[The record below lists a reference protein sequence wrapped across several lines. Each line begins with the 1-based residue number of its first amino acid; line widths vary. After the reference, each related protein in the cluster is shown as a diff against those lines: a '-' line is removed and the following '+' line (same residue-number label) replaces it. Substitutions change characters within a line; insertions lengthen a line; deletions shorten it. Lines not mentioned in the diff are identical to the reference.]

1 MKYFILEYICFLR
14 SFLRKQNNFF
24 FFSVED
30 KKTYSRKELVV
41 LSLFSWAEFQF
52 MIEWRWGKPFCKRC
66 IKQIEALVIWY
77 ACSIRFS
84 NKIINYSCCKSQSV
98 AYGDGWS
105 INLLLRSMM
114 FTWNV
119 SSCFIRERKTK
130 IIANI
135 AIYLTINNFFKP

>member
-1 MKYFILEYICFLR
+1 MNIHWNILFWNIFV
-14 SFLRKQNNFF
+14 SFALSCVNKTTF

-30 KKTYSRKELVV
+30 KKTYSRKGLVV

-84 NKIINYSCCKSQSV
+84 NKIINYSCCKSQSGRLWWWMIDKPV
-98 AYGDGWS
+98 AMIDDVY
-105 INLLLRSMM
+105 
-114 FTWNV
+114 TK
-119 SSCFIRERKTK
+119 CFIMFHSWKKNKNHCKYR
-130 IIANI
+130 N
-135 AIYLTINNFFKP
+135 LFND

>member
-1 MKYFILEYICFLR
+1 MNIHWNILFWNIFV
-14 SFLRKQNNFF
+14 SFVLSCVNKTTFF

-30 KKTYSRKELVV
+30 KKTYSRKGLVV

-84 NKIINYSCCKSQSV
+84 NKIINYSCCKSQSGRLWWWMIDKPV
-98 AYGDGWS
+98 ATIDDVY
-105 INLLLRSMM
+105 
-114 FTWNV
+114 TK
-119 SSCFIRERKTK
+119 CFIMFHSWKKNKNHCKYR
-130 IIANI
+130 N
-135 AIYLTINNFFKP
+135 LFND

>member
-1 MKYFILEYICFLR
+1 MNIHWNILFWNIFV
-14 SFLRKQNNFF
+14 SFALSCVNKTTFF

-30 KKTYSRKELVV
+30 KKTYSRKGLVV

-84 NKIINYSCCKSQSV
+84 NKIINYCKSQSGRLWWWMIDKPV
-98 AYGDGWS
+98 ATIDDVY
-105 INLLLRSMM
+105 MK
-114 FTWNV
+114 
-119 SSCFIRERKTK
+119 CFIMFHSWKKNKNHCKYR
-130 IIANI
+130 N
-135 AIYLTINNFFKP
+135 LFND

>member
-1 MKYFILEYICFLR
+1 MNIHWNILFWNIFV
-14 SFLRKQNNFF
+14 SFALSCVNKTTFF

-30 KKTYSRKELVV
+30 KKTYSRKGLVV

-84 NKIINYSCCKSQSV
+84 NKIINYSCCKSQSGRLWWWMIDKPV
-98 AYGDGWS
+98 ATIDDVY
-105 INLLLRSMM
+105 
-114 FTWNV
+114 TK
-119 SSCFIRERKTK
+119 CFIMFHSWKKNKNHCKYR
-130 IIANI
+130 N
-135 AIYLTINNFFKP
+135 LFND

>member
-1 MKYFILEYICFLR
+1 MNIHWNILFWNIFV
-14 SFLRKQNNFF
+14 SFVLSCVNKTTFF

-30 KKTYSRKELVV
+30 KKTYSRKGLVV

-84 NKIINYSCCKSQSV
+84 NKIINYSCCKSQSGRLWWWMIDKPV
-98 AYGDGWS
+98 AMIDDVY
-105 INLLLRSMM
+105 
-114 FTWNV
+114 TK
-119 SSCFIRERKTK
+119 CFIMFHSWKKNKNHCKYR
-130 IIANI
+130 N
-135 AIYLTINNFFKP
+135 LFND

>member
-1 MKYFILEYICFLR
+1 MNIHWNILFWNIFV
-14 SFLRKQNNFF
+14 SFALSCVNKTTFF

-30 KKTYSRKELVV
+30 KKTYSRKGLVV

-84 NKIINYSCCKSQSV
+84 NKIINYSCCKSQSGRLWWWMIDKPV
-98 AYGDGWS
+98 AMIDDVY
-105 INLLLRSMM
+105 
-114 FTWNV
+114 TK
-119 SSCFIRERKTK
+119 CFIMFHSWKKNKNHCKYR
-130 IIANI
+130 N
-135 AIYLTINNFFKP
+135 LFND

>member
-1 MKYFILEYICFLR
+1 MNNWNILFWNIFV
-14 SFLRKQNNFF
+14 SFALSCVNKTTFF

-30 KKTYSRKELVV
+30 KKTYSRKGLVV

-84 NKIINYSCCKSQSV
+84 NKIINYSCCKSQSGRLWWWMIDKPV
-98 AYGDGWS
+98 ATIDDVY
-105 INLLLRSMM
+105 MK
-114 FTWNV
+114 
-119 SSCFIRERKTK
+119 CFIMFHSWKKNKNHCKYR
-130 IIANI
+130 N
-135 AIYLTINNFFKP
+135 LFND

>member
-1 MKYFILEYICFLR
+1 MNIHWNILFWNIFV
-14 SFLRKQNNFF
+14 SFALSCVNKTTFF

-30 KKTYSRKELVV
+30 KKTYSRKGLVV

-84 NKIINYSCCKSQSV
+84 NKIINYSCCKSQSGRLWWWMIDKPV
-98 AYGDGWS
+98 AMIDDVY
-105 INLLLRSMM
+105 MK
-114 FTWNV
+114 
-119 SSCFIRERKTK
+119 CFIMFHSWKKNKNHCKYR
-130 IIANI
+130 N
-135 AIYLTINNFFKP
+135 LFND

>member
-1 MKYFILEYICFLR
+1 MNIHWNILFWNIFV
-14 SFLRKQNNFF
+14 SFALSCVNKTTFF

-30 KKTYSRKELVV
+30 KKTYSRKGLVV

-84 NKIINYSCCKSQSV
+84 NKIINYSCCKSQSGRLWWWMIDKLV
-98 AYGDGWS
+98 AMIDDVY
-105 INLLLRSMM
+105 
-114 FTWNV
+114 TK
-119 SSCFIRERKTK
+119 CFIMFHSWKKNKNHCKYR
-130 IIANI
+130 N
-135 AIYLTINNFFKP
+135 LFND

>member
-1 MKYFILEYICFLR
+1 MNIHWNILFWNIFV
-14 SFLRKQNNFF
+14 SFALSCVDKTTFF

-30 KKTYSRKELVV
+30 KKTYSRKGLVV

-84 NKIINYSCCKSQSV
+84 NKIINYSCCKSQSGRLWWWMIDKPV
-98 AYGDGWS
+98 ATIDDVY
-105 INLLLRSMM
+105 
-114 FTWNV
+114 TK
-119 SSCFIRERKTK
+119 CFIMFHSWKKNKNHCKYR
-130 IIANI
+130 N
-135 AIYLTINNFFKP
+135 LFND

>member
-1 MKYFILEYICFLR
+1 MNNWNILFWNIFV
-14 SFLRKQNNFF
+14 SFALSCVNKTTFF

-30 KKTYSRKELVV
+30 KKTYSRKGLVV

-84 NKIINYSCCKSQSV
+84 NKIINYSCCKSQSGRLWWWMIDKPV
-98 AYGDGWS
+98 ATIDDVY
-105 INLLLRSMM
+105 
-114 FTWNV
+114 TK
-119 SSCFIRERKTK
+119 CFIMFHSWKKNKNHCKYR
-130 IIANI
+130 N
-135 AIYLTINNFFKP
+135 LFND

>member
-1 MKYFILEYICFLR
+1 MNIHWNILFWNIFV
-14 SFLRKQNNFF
+14 SFALSCVNKTTFF

-30 KKTYSRKELVV
+30 KKTYSRKGLVV

-84 NKIINYSCCKSQSV
+84 NKIINYSCCKSQSGRLWWWMIDKPV
-98 AYGDGWS
+98 ATIDDVY
-105 INLLLRSMM
+105 MK
-114 FTWNV
+114 
-119 SSCFIRERKTK
+119 CFIMFHSWKKNKNHCKYR
-130 IIANI
+130 N
-135 AIYLTINNFFKP
+135 LFND

>member
-14 SFLRKQNNFF
+14 SFLCKQNNFF

-30 KKTYSRKELVV
+30 KKTYSRKGLVV

-84 NKIINYSCCKSQSV
+84 NKIINYSCCKSQSGRLWWWMIDKPV
-98 AYGDGWS
+98 ATIDDVY
-105 INLLLRSMM
+105 
-114 FTWNV
+114 TK
-119 SSCFIRERKTK
+119 CFIMFHSWKKNKNHCKYR
-130 IIANI
+130 N
-135 AIYLTINNFFKP
+135 LFND